1 MLTEREMNFFE
12 QVIAS
17 EWTSNCVAPSTPI
30 SFLRSL
36 VRPFVS
42 PFVRSFIHSF
52 IAAFVYL
59 FIYLFI
65 LFISTV
71 GYILGWLAKAREKD

>member
-1 MLTEREMNFFE
+1 MNFFE
-12 QVIAS
+12 QVIVS
-17 EWTSNCVAPSTPI
+17 EWTSNCVAPSMPI

-36 VRPFVS
+36 VRPFVR

-52 IAAFVYL
+52 IHPFIEA